1 MPAPAWRGPARRVRA
16 RPSPSPTTSPAE
28 VRRIESTSRYE
39 RVTRR
44 SRLVSFGWTLR
55 DYAKRVWDNAG
66 EDNVLFLA
74 GGIAFNILLAAVPF
88 VLLLVWFLTYLLQRS
103 PAGAT
108 EVVTH
113 YLDRLLPAHQES
125 ADAPTHKLISDL
137 LNAKKNLGIWSSIG
151 FIWFSTRLFGSLR
164 TVLASVFDIENER
177 GIIEGKIFDVKMTV
191 LSTVLITANTLIS
204 GYVLIATKSSV
215 QVLEDL
221 GIREDVMGQARAWG
235 THLVATAILAVMFFS
250 LYKFLPIRRVRT
262 KTAWVAALFTTVMF
276 ELAKL
281 VFTLYVSSFNPSSL
295 YTGTVAAIVVVVFWV
310 YYAALLFI
318 LGGEVGQ
325 VYELRRTRKRQ
336 REVFLD

>member
-1 MPAPAWRGPARRVRA
+1 METRTPTPEPLVEAQAPRFVAPPP
-16 RPSPSPTTSPAE
+16 PSRSPLT
-28 VRRIESTSRYE
+28 
-39 RVTRR
+39 
-44 SRLVSFGWTLR
+44 SFGWTLR

-88 VLLLVWFLTYLLQRS
+88 VLLLVWGFALVLNLADSPVEANQLVVTYLAR
-103 PAGAT
+103 
-108 EVVTH
+108 V
-113 YLDRLLPAHQES
+113 LPAQFES
-125 ADAPTHKLISDL
+125 PDAPTYKIISDVL
-137 LNAKKNLGIWSSIG
+137 GSHTQLGIWG
-151 FIWFSTRLFGSLR
+151 TVGYVWFSTRLFGSLR
-164 TVLASVFDIENER
+164 TVLANVFDIEQER
-177 GIIEGKIFDVKMTV
+177 GIIQGKIFDIKITI
-191 LSTVLITANTLIS
+191 LSTILITANALIS
-204 GYVLIATKSSV
+204 TYVLIATKTSR

-221 GIREDVMGQARAWG
+221 GIRKDVMGQASAWG
-235 THLVATAILAVMFFS
+235 TLLVGSVLLGVMFFA

-281 VFTLYVSSFNPSSL
+281 VFNLYVSSFNPGSL
-295 YTGTVAAIVVVVFWV
+295 YTGAAAAVVVVVIWV
-310 YYAALLFI
+310 YYAALIFI

>member
-1 MPAPAWRGPARRVRA
+1 MSERGP
-16 RPSPSPTTSPAE
+16 E
-28 VRRIESTSRYE
+28 
-39 RVTRR
+39 R
-44 SRLVSFGWTLR
+44 SRIISFGWTLR

-103 PAGAT
+103 PAGAS

-113 YLDRLLPAHQES
+113 YLDKLLPTHRETP
-125 ADAPTHKLISDL
+125 DAPTHQLISAIL
-137 LNAKKNLGIWSSIG
+137 SANKNIGLWSAVG
-151 FIWFSTRLFGSLR
+151 FVWFSTRLFGSMR

-177 GIIEGKIFDVKMTV
+177 SIIAGKIFDVKITV

-204 GYVLIATKSSV
+204 TYVLLATRSSV
-215 QVLEDL
+215 AMLEEL
-221 GIREDVMGQARAWG
+221 GIRHDVMGQARAWG
-235 THLVATAILAVMFFS
+235 THLVASLLLALMFFS

-262 KTAWVAALFTTVMF
+262 KAAWVAAAFTSVMF

-281 VFTLYVSSFNPSSL
+281 VFGVYVSSFNPSSL
-295 YTGTVAAIVVVVFWV
+295 YTGTIATIVVVVFWV
-310 YYAALLFI
+310 YYAALIFI

-325 VYELRRTRKRQ
+325 VFELRRMRKRQ
-336 REVFLD
+336 REVFSD